1 MAKTKKFKS
10 FVKNNMEQ
18 KKLEEAKKKSD
29 VFKKRTRL
37 LSLASLLIVG
47 VLLLMMLVNFAS
59 VYNTN
64 IGIEKRITGFNCVAA
79 GLSGNFT
86 DMSLYGDIA
95 MPFNY
100 YAASQTHTLCTVSIV
115 VLFVIVAHI
124 VVALF
129 AVITNKQGVFN
140 FLTIALGLAE
150 GVLFIVCYAVARSM
164 KDAEILSGFCQGNP
178 ACSIEST
185 AILPALLAIF
195 SLALPILAI
204 IMTQKHKAE
213 MQAAPAPQ
221 VKSVK

>member
-1 MAKTKKFKS
+1 
-10 FVKNNMEQ
+10 MEQ

>member
-1 MAKTKKFKS
+1 
-10 FVKNNMEQ
+10 MEQ

-64 IGIEKRITGFNCVAA
+64 VGTEVKISGFNCVAA
-79 GLSGNFT
+79 GLSGNYT
-86 DMSLYGDIA
+86 SSDASYGDIA
-95 MPFNY
+95 VPFNY

-164 KDAEILSGFCQGNP
+164 KDAEILSGYCNNNP